1 MLKQFFALVRGRAYE
16 TAERTVDHNALTI
29 LRQQIR
35 DCAAAIDAA
44 RKAVAIAIAQN
55 DQEIE
60 QHKRLVA
67 RIADLETRT
76 IAAIEQGKTA
86 LARQAAETIG
96 LLEAER
102 DACEAAQKNFDVEI
116 ERMRRIVHASEMRLR
131 ELRRGERIAA
141 AADRTQRLRHGAPNS
156 SLSALKDAEETLT
169 RLRLRQKEID
179 VASAALHEMEHAAD
193 PGAIAE
199 KLAAAGCG
207 QPIRS
212 TADDVLARLSARA
225 AKSA

>member
-1 MLKQFFALVRGRAYE
+1 MSGTRHNLRVDGARLWATIQE
-16 TAERTVDHNALTI
+16 TAAFGATPAGGLNRLT
-29 LRQQIR
+29 LSAEDGQVR
-35 DCAAAIDAA
+35 DWF
-44 RKAVAIAIAQN
+44 
-55 DQEIE
+55 
-60 QHKRLVA
+60 
-67 RIADLETRT
+67 
-76 IAAIEQGKTA
+76 
-86 LARQAAETIG
+86 
-96 LLEAER
+96 R

-116 ERMRRIVHASEMRLR
+116 ERMRLIVHASEMRLR

-179 VASAALHEMEHAAD
+179 VASAALDEMEHAAD

-212 TADDVLARLSARA
+212 TADDFLARLSARA